1 MSSTVPQ
8 VPLNLKAQG
17 RSASGRNGG
26 ARKATSSNKV
36 VVHFCLIKL
45 SFDLV
50 AFKQIVCMAKR
61 SSPQLF
67 ACGSV
72 FYLLDWFARS
82 QLRL

>member
-36 VVHFCLIKL
+36 VMHFSLIAP

-50 AFKQIVCMAKR
+50 AFKQIVMYDKTQQSSAVCVR
-61 SSPQLF
+61 SSF
-67 ACGSV
+67 VSV
-72 FYLLDWFARS
+72 
-82 QLRL
+82 